1 MVPSSSTSPARSLSL
16 LVLAYG
22 AATLAGQVLILRE
35 ILVLAQ
41 GQELKLALGLW
52 CWLLWTG
59 LGSLL
64 GGWLAS
70 RHPAGPAT
78 LAGLLAWLAWLL
90 PGTLLAARALPT
102 LAPQA
107 LGQSLPPISALILFL
122 ALLAP
127 FCLASGCFFPFATS
141 ARRFLEPLSAAG
153 RVYALEA
160 LGAALGVCLLQI
172 FLVGQVAALILGLGA
187 GFCLILAAWALAP
200 PSGLAGRLALGVSIL
215 VLGASLVFSPQLE
228 QFSRNLQWPGQ
239 KVAAAVDSPYALLSA
254 TREADQVS
262 FYVNR
267 VWHFTHPDPYSEE
280 MAVQLGLLQHPHPRK
295 ILLLG
300 GGAAGLIP
308 EALKTAGISRIDYV
322 ELDPD
327 LVRLV
332 QRLLPGTEALQ
343 GRDPRVNLIFQDARR
358 FLSQGTGRY
367 DVILMNLPEPGSA
380 QLNRY
385 YTREFF
391 AAVAW
396 RLEPKGVFSFT
407 VTGGEAG
414 LNPLRARYLG
424 IIYHT
429 LKQVFPEVVVF
440 PGERVRFFASPTPDL
455 LVRDPKILVERL
467 AARGLKLRYVRDY
480 YLLADLAIPRQE
492 YVRQLLEQQPSEIN
506 TDLNP
511 QSYLY
516 DLILTGAR
524 EGLPLPK
531 ILLEL
536 KGFPPLWIWL
546 ALGLGGI
553 IGLMVFRGRP
563 TGVYLA
569 QVLVMGLGAMAL
581 EVLTLILCQIH
592 LGLLYRQMGLLIAAF
607 MAGMGLGSAW
617 GVRLAAQG
625 RATAG
630 RLSAFQGGLAL
641 LALLL
646 AVGLPILAASAYLP
660 PDLILQGFYLVILF
674 SAGFAGG
681 GVFSLSSSL
690 WHQYRPATP
699 WRDGLFYAVDLLG
712 ATLGSLGLSL
722 VILPVWGMVPA
733 LWGVAVLHLWAVILA
748 FRS

>member
-1 MVPSSSTSPARSLSL
+1 MVPPSPTSPARSLSL

-64 GGWLAS
+64 GGWLAT

-107 LGQSLPPISALILFL
+107 LG
-122 ALLAP
+122 
-127 FCLASGCFFPFATS
+127 
-141 ARRFLEPLSAAG
+141 
-153 RVYALEA
+153 
-160 LGAALGVCLLQI
+160 AALGVCLLQF
-172 FLVGQVAALILGLGA
+172 FLMGQVAALTLGLGA

-200 PSGLAGRLALGVSIL
+200 PSGLPGRLALGASLL

-228 QFSRNLQWPGQ
+228 HFSRNLQWPGR

-254 TREADQVS
+254 TREADQIS

-267 VWHFTHPDPYSEE
+267 VWHFTYPDPYSAE
-280 MAVQLGLLQHPHPRK
+280 MAVQLGLLQHPQPRK

-308 EALKTAGISRIDYV
+308 EALKTKGISRIDYV

-343 GRDPRVNLIFQDARR
+343 GRDPRVHLIFQDARR
-358 FLSQGTGRY
+358 FLSQETGRY
-367 DVILMNLPEPGSA
+367 DVILMILPVPGSA
-380 QLNRY
+380 QLFRY

-391 AAVAW
+391 AAVAR
-396 RLEPKGVFSFT
+396 RLEAKGVFSFT

-414 LNPLRARYLG
+414 LNPLRARYLA

-455 LVRDPKILVERL
+455 LVRDPKILTERL
-467 AARGLKLRYVRDY
+467 AARGIKLRYVRDY
-480 YLLADLAIPRQE
+480 YLLADLSVPRQE

-536 KGFPPLWIWL
+536 KGFPP
-546 ALGLGGI
+546 GGHGPGKRLGGAP
-553 IGLMVFRGRP
+553 GGS
-563 TGVYLA
+563 
-569 QVLVMGLGAMAL
+569 GAGHCWS
-581 EVLTLILCQIH
+581 I
-592 LGLLYRQMGLLIAAF
+592 
-607 MAGMGLGSAW
+607 
-617 GVRLAAQG
+617 
-625 RATAG
+625 G
-630 RLSAFQGGLAL
+630 RLPGR
-641 LALLL
+641 
-646 AVGLPILAASAYLP
+646 V
-660 PDLILQGFYLVILF
+660 
-674 SAGFAGG
+674 GFAG
-681 GVFSLSSSL
+681 
-690 WHQYRPATP
+690 PASGCGPAGPGRLCLPAPRT
-699 WRDGLFYAVDLLG
+699 YATG
-712 ATLGSLGLSL
+712 F
-722 VILPVWGMVPA
+722 LPGYP
-733 LWGVAVLHLWAVILA
+733 
-748 FRS
+748 F